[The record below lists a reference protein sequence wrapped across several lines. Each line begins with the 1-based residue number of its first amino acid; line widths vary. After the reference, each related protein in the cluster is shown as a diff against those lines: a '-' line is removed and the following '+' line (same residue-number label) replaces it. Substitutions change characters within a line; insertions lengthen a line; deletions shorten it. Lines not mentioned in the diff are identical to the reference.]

1 MSTQDVVFRFE
12 SPDLSVDFEGPEAF
26 VEAQIERLRE
36 RIHKELD
43 AALARGR
50 GTSDQPSVAAAEPPP
65 ATQEAAP
72 ASPIPA
78 AEDGTSM
85 TIVEFYKRA
94 RSREGRG
101 ALQETILIFAYYLR
115 DLRGQAEFS
124 IDQIASCFTLADAT
138 PPSSLANTLG
148 IMKRTQHFFDAG
160 EGRGRYVLTDKG
172 AAYVRRLIGAQ

>member
-1 MSTQDVVFRFE
+1 
-12 SPDLSVDFEGPEAF
+12 
-26 VEAQIERLRE
+26 
-36 RIHKELD
+36 
-43 AALARGR
+43 
-50 GTSDQPSVAAAEPPP
+50 
-65 ATQEAAP
+65 
-72 ASPIPA
+72 
-78 AEDGTSM
+78 M